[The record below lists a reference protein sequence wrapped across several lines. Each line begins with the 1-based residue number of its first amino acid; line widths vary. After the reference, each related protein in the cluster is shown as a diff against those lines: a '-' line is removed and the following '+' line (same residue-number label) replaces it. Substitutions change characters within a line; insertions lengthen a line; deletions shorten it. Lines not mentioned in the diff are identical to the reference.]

1 MTNGNQLI
9 YTVRQILGDE
19 HPNGFFLP
27 INYQNK
33 IIEVPN
39 YIFKDSKAQY
49 PEIRITPLVTDNQ
62 VSHQHKNCHNNNI
75 TKYYEAIFQID
86 IYAKNIPQV
95 NTIYEELTNRIDLFT
110 NPDTIVYGFD
120 NNFKPINN
128 NPKIFK
134 NDIYSSEYF
143 KLSTIYLNNHIL
155 KKARA
160 INYMQPNTW
169 YLDENGLYIYPIHKS
184 DLKTIQIISYINGL
198 LFQNGDSLALR
209 DIMRLSTFDKKMLS
223 ELEDNQVERISF
235 TLRILYLKTNER
247 QCGPKLEQTII
258 SAKNNQ

>member
-75 TKYYEAIFQID
+75 TKYYEIF
-86 IYAKNIPQV
+86 
-95 NTIYEELTNRIDLFT
+95 DL
-110 NPDTIVYGFD
+110 
-120 NNFKPINN
+120 
-128 NPKIFK
+128 
-134 NDIYSSEYF
+134 
-143 KLSTIYLNNHIL
+143 
-155 KKARA
+155 
-160 INYMQPNTW
+160 
-169 YLDENGLYIYPIHKS
+169 
-184 DLKTIQIISYINGL
+184 
-198 LFQNGDSLALR
+198 
-209 DIMRLSTFDKKMLS
+209 
-223 ELEDNQVERISF
+223 
-235 TLRILYLKTNER
+235 
-247 QCGPKLEQTII
+247 
-258 SAKNNQ
+258 